1 MECNNSWCCQS
12 PVSVHRKQQ
21 IAAGTVG
28 EKLFSKIQR
37 FGRVGDVTHSV
48 PPVSVGQAKAEVRGV
63 AGKGI
68 WLACLKPRAQSPA
81 LHKPGR
87 VVVLVTSLLMVKH
100 RDHGNLDRVYGFRR
114 IRVHP
119 ILGRN
124 LDSKRH
130 TGIAAEA
137 EVGRAH
143 WK

>member
-1 MECNNSWCCQS
+1 M
-12 PVSVHRKQQ
+12 
-21 IAAGTVG
+21 G
-28 EKLFSKIQR
+28 EKLSSKIQR
-37 FGRVGDVTHSV
+37 FGRVGDVTRSV

-63 AGKGI
+63 AGEGT

-87 VVVLVTSLLMVKH
+87 VAVLVTSLLMVKH
-100 RDHGNLDRVYGFRR
+100 RDHGSLDRVYGFGR

-124 LDSKRH
+124 HGSKGH

-137 EVGRAH
+137 EAGRAH